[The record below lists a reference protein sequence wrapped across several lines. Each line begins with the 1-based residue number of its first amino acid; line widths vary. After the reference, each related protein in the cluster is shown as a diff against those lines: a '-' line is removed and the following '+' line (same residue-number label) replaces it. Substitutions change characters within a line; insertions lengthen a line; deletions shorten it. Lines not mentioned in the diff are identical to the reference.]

1 MPKAERI
8 LPLLRWARL
17 YNRSMLVD
25 DLLAAVT
32 VTLML
37 IPQSLAYA
45 MLAGLPPQMGLYASI
60 LPLIAYCL
68 FGSSHTLAVGPV
80 AVISLMTAT
89 AAAQIAEAGSAVN
102 IEVAMA
108 LALLS
113 GAMLALMGVLRFG
126 FVADFMSHPVMTGF
140 ISASGVLIAASQLK
154 HLLGISANG
163 QSLVAIFDSLIRH
176 LADTNTV
183 TAIVGG
189 GALALLYGL
198 RRWSVA
204 VLKALGVPARAALLL
219 SRAAPILAVAL
230 TTVLVALFRLDQEG
244 VAIVGHI
251 PATLPDIRVPTLSK
265 DVWLEILSAAALISL
280 VGFVE
285 SISVAQTLAIR
296 RRQSIDANQELM
308 GLGAANLAASVS
320 GGYPVTGGFARSAVN
335 FEAGAQTPAAGA
347 LTAVGIAIAIA
358 LLVPFLYYLPQATL
372 SATIIIAVLT
382 LVNIRAFRQAW
393 RYDKSDFTSMVVTAT
408 LTLLVGV
415 KQGILCGIIC
425 TFGLYFARTSRPR
438 CVEVGLLSGTREFQD
453 VRGDKVGVLPTI
465 LTLRIDESLFF
476 ANARFLETQVM
487 KAAANR
493 CDLKHVIL
501 MCTSVNE
508 IDGSALESLAAIND
522 RLLDGG
528 IRFHLSELK
537 PQVLDRLGRSDFLT
551 LLSGSVFN
559 SQFSALQRLSAEKDD
574 PAAAI

>member
-1 MPKAERI
+1 
-8 LPLLRWARL
+8 
-17 YNRSMLVD
+17 
-25 DLLAAVT
+25 
-32 VTLML
+32 
-37 IPQSLAYA
+37 
-45 MLAGLPPQMGLYASI
+45 
-60 LPLIAYCL
+60 
-68 FGSSHTLAVGPV
+68 
-80 AVISLMTAT
+80 
-89 AAAQIAEAGSAVN
+89 
-102 IEVAMA
+102 
-108 LALLS
+108 
-113 GAMLALMGVLRFG
+113 
-126 FVADFMSHPVMTGF
+126 
-140 ISASGVLIAASQLK
+140 
-154 HLLGISANG
+154 
-163 QSLVAIFDSLIRH
+163 
-176 LADTNTV
+176 
-183 TAIVGG
+183 
-189 GALALLYGL
+189 
-198 RRWSVA
+198 
-204 VLKALGVPARAALLL
+204 
-219 SRAAPILAVAL
+219 
-230 TTVLVALFRLDQEG
+230 
-244 VAIVGHI
+244 
-251 PATLPDIRVPTLSK
+251 
-265 DVWLEILSAAALISL
+265 
-280 VGFVE
+280 
-285 SISVAQTLAIR
+285 
-296 RRQSIDANQELM
+296 
-308 GLGAANLAASVS
+308 
-320 GGYPVTGGFARSAVN
+320 
-335 FEAGAQTPAAGA
+335 
-347 LTAVGIAIAIA
+347 
-358 LLVPFLYYLPQATL
+358 
-372 SATIIIAVLT
+372 
-382 LVNIRAFRQAW
+382 
-393 RYDKSDFTSMVVTAT
+393 MVVTAT